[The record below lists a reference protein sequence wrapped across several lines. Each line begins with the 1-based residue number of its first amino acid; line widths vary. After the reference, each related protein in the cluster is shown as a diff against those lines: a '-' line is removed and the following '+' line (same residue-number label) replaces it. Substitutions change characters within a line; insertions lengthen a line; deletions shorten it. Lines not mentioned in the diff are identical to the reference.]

1 MAHEN
6 LKESDK
12 TMQRA
17 IVLNADMSIL
27 GTTPYKR
34 AIRLIVKGK
43 AEAVVDS
50 EIDIHPS
57 MKVPLVIRLIK
68 AIRNLWRKSIP
79 WSKTNVHIRDGYTCQ
94 YCGAKVAKNKAT
106 IDHVIPKDL
115 GGKNGWENT
124 VCSCFSCNN
133 KKENRTPSQAEM
145 SLKRLPYTPTI
156 MEFLLRKIKQEGLA
170 EVLKELE
177 VY

>member
-1 MAHEN
+1 
-6 LKESDK
+6 
-12 TMQRA
+12 MQRA

-43 AEAVVDS
+43 AEAIVDS
-50 EIDIHPS
+50 EIKIHPS
-57 MKVPLVIRLIK
+57 MNVPLVIRLIK

-79 WSKTNVHIRDGYTCQ
+79 WSKTNVHVRDGYICQ
-94 YCGAKVAKNKAT
+94 YCSDPVPKSKAT

-124 VCSCFSCNN
+124 VCSCFACNN
-133 KKENRTPSQAEM
+133 KKENKTPSQANM
-145 SLKRLPYTPTI
+145 SLRRQPYCPTI